1 MGHDLPGQ
9 IGITLVMPLGGI
21 AFDDQI
27 LSFDVSQAAKLT
39 EERAPCAP
47 PASFRKKGS
56 RDCRMENRYPA
67 PRCRLLRPR
76 RERPRRCAAE
86 QRDELAPFPLTQ
98 LHPVPS
104 GPGRHRRISDCSG
117 SVSGVSNARW
127 PLGFIETSSEVTALD
142 DISLT
147 YLLHRRWRVG
157 PFQMTKALCN
167 KLG

>member
-98 LHPVPS
+98 LHPVPLRARKAS
-104 GPGRHRRISDCSG
+104 QDIGLQRISQRCFEC
-117 SVSGVSNARW
+117 ALA
-127 PLGFIETSSEVTALD
+127 LGI
-142 DISLT
+142 
-147 YLLHRRWRVG
+147 Y
-157 PFQMTKALCN
+157 
-167 KLG
+167 